1 MKAGPCPYGAHF
13 GDGDG
18 TIGDIRSPSSARQ
31 RATGRR
37 FPADRGRRARTVR
50 PHKGAHGTMADA
62 ILVTE
67 ILFAILISSF
77 LSRFLPKIST
87 PLIQIAFGIAWYFTP
102 ALQNIQFEPDM
113 FMLLFIVPLFYLEA
127 RNIDRD
133 ALGKDLNL
141 SMSLAVGLVL
151 VTMALSGVALHA
163 IWPAIPMMAAVAM
176 GAVISPTDAVSVA
189 QLGGVV
195 KLTPRQ
201 QSVLQSES
209 LLNDPV
215 SLVGFQTMLVALA
228 TGKFSPVGFGWQV
241 LLSFV
246 LGTLIGAVVGWL
258 FDCMVLT
265 LRRHNLEDVTTRML
279 MECFLPFGVYLISE
293 HVGISGLLAVVAC
306 GVVITFPRTG
316 VGGDV
321 ARVNLV
327 SNSVW
332 HFVDFTLNGMVFVLL
347 GIELPIA
354 MRTIWDDP
362 RVNLWALIGLVLLL
376 TVLTLLLRF
385 FWCVATLRWAK
396 DLATGLRRKMTSER
410 WHSAVVMTFGGPKGA
425 ISLAM
430 AFSLPYSV
438 DDGASVPVRNIILF
452 IVSGYIVLS
461 ILISNIMLPLLSPKP
476 ADTSKEEWA
485 RRDIEMLRR
494 TIAKIV
500 DGETPET
507 HAAVTRVLK
516 SYNDRIERV
525 EANIPSS
532 SPREANE
539 LRVRTLE
546 WERDWLLKSI
556 KARQNIV
563 DPDEETRTQLEGARY
578 LLEHIEGVLE
588 RMEPG
593 DGERTVRHGLS
604 FRLAK
609 LRRRFMPVIRRL
621 WEGVARR
628 TPGLE
633 AERTRAIRA
642 VQVPLYNDVMEK
654 LQDLMLD
661 HVYDAELVA
670 ELLIEYRKGLNQIL
684 DTSMSAIPISDE
696 SQVEAVRT
704 DAMRME
710 LDTIREM
717 LENQEITREDAR
729 LMRANVHLMQA
740 ESVMAQ

>member
-1 MKAGPCPYGAHF
+1 M
-13 GDGDG
+13 
-18 TIGDIRSPSSARQ
+18 
-31 RATGRR
+31 AT
-37 FPADRGRRARTVR
+37 
-50 PHKGAHGTMADA
+50 A

-102 ALQNIQFEPDM
+102 SLQNIQFEPDM

-127 RNIDRD
+127 RNIDRK
-133 ALGKDLNL
+133 ALSRDLGL

-151 VTMALSGVALHA
+151 VTMAVSGAALHA
-163 IWPAIPMMAAVAM
+163 VWPAIPMMAAVAM

-195 KLTPRQ
+195 KLTDRQ

-228 TGKFSPVGFGWQV
+228 TGRFSPVGFGSQV
-241 LLSFV
+241 IASFI
-246 LGTLIGAVVGWL
+246 LGTAIGAAVGWA
-258 FDCMVLT
+258 FDRVVLM

-279 MECFLPFGVYLISE
+279 MEIFLPFGVYLLSE
-293 HVGISGLLAVVAC
+293 RIGISGLLAVVAC
-306 GVVITFPRTG
+306 GVVITFPHTG

-332 HFVDFTLNGMVFVLL
+332 HFVDFTLNGVVFVLL

-354 MRTIWDDP
+354 MWAIWEDP
-362 RVNLWALIGLVLLL
+362 RVNLWAMIGLVLLL
-376 TVLTLLLRF
+376 TILTLVLRF
-385 FWCVATLRWAK
+385 VWCAATLRFAK
-396 DLATGLRRKMTSER
+396 DLVTGLRRRMTPER
-410 WHSAVVMTFGGPKGA
+410 WHSAIVMTFGGPKGA

-430 AFSLPYSV
+430 AFSLPYSI
-438 DDGASVPVRNIILF
+438 DNGASVPVRNIILF

-461 ILISNIMLPLLSPKP
+461 IVISNVMLPLLSPKP
-476 ADTSKEEWA
+476 EDTSREEWA

-500 DGETPET
+500 DNETPAT
-507 HAAVTRVLK
+507 HAAVTKVLK
-516 SYNDRIERV
+516 SYNDRIGRV
-525 EANIPSS
+525 EANISGS

-539 LRVRTLE
+539 LRIRTLR
-546 WERDWLLKSI
+546 WERDWLRD
-556 KARQNIV
+556 AIV
-563 DPDEETRTQLEGARY
+563 SREGIAHPDEETIMQLTGARSLY
-578 LLEHIEGVLE
+578 EHIESVLA

-593 DGERTVRHGLS
+593 VDGRRGRGLS
-604 FRLAK
+604 FRVAK
-609 LRRRFMPVIRRL
+609 LRRRFMPVMRRF
-621 WEGVARR
+621 WEGVARH

-633 AERTRAIRA
+633 AERTKAIRA
-642 VQVPLYNDVMEK
+642 VQVPLYNDIIDR

-684 DTSMSAIPISDE
+684 DTSMSPMPAVDE
-696 SQVEAVRT
+696 STIDAVRN

-717 LENQEITREDAR
+717 LENKEITREDAR
-729 LMRANVHLMQA
+729 LMRSNVHLMQA
-740 ESVMAQ
+740 ESAMI

>member
-1 MKAGPCPYGAHF
+1 M
-13 GDGDG
+13 G
-18 TIGDIRSPSSARQ
+18 T
-31 RATGRR
+31 
-37 FPADRGRRARTVR
+37 
-50 PHKGAHGTMADA
+50 A

-67 ILFAILISSF
+67 ILFAVLISSF

-87 PLIQIAFGIAWYFTP
+87 PLIQIAFGIVWYFTP
-102 ALQNIQFEPDM
+102 ALQNVQFEPDM

-127 RNIDRD
+127 RNIDRK
-133 ALGKDLNL
+133 ALSKDISL
-141 SMSLAVGLVL
+141 SLSLAVGLVL
-151 VTMALSGVALHA
+151 VTMVLSGVALHE

-228 TGKFSPVGFGWQV
+228 TGKFSPVSFSSQV
-241 LLSFV
+241 LASFV
-246 LGTLIGAVVGWL
+246 LGTLIGAAVGLL
-258 FDCMVLT
+258 FDRLVLM
-265 LRRHNLEDVTTRML
+265 LRKHNLEDVTTRML
-279 MECFLPFGVYLISE
+279 MESFLPFGVYLISE

-306 GVVITFPRTG
+306 GVVITFPRKG

-332 HFVDFTLNGMVFVLL
+332 HFVDFTLNGTVFVLL
-347 GIELPIA
+347 GIQLPIA
-354 MRTIWDDP
+354 MRAIWEDP
-362 RVNLWALIGLVLLL
+362 RVNLWAMIGLVLLL

-385 FWCVATLRWAK
+385 VWCAATLRLAK
-396 DLATGLRRKMTSER
+396 DTVTGLRRKMTPER

-430 AFSLPYSV
+430 AFTLPYSI
-438 DDGASVPVRNIILF
+438 DEGASIPVRNILLF

-461 ILISNIMLPLLSPKP
+461 IVISNVMLPLLSPKP
-476 ADTSKEEWA
+476 EDTSSNEWS

-500 DGETPET
+500 DADTAET
-507 HAAVTRVLK
+507 HAAVTQVLK

-525 EANIPSS
+525 ESNIRYSS

-539 LRVRTLE
+539 LRVRTLR
-546 WERDWLLKSI
+546 WERDWLRDTI
-556 KARQNIV
+556 EARRGVVN
-563 DPDEETRTQLEGARY
+563 PDEQTLLQLQGAQY

-588 RMEPG
+588 RMEPAE
-593 DGERTVRHGLS
+593 GENTGRGVHGHLS
-604 FRLAK
+604 FRIAR
-609 LRRRFMPVIRRL
+609 LRRRFMPVMRRF
-621 WEGVARR
+621 WEGIAQR

-633 AERTRAIRA
+633 AERTRAIRS

-654 LQDLMLD
+654 LQDLLLS
-661 HVYDAELVA
+661 HAYDAELVA
-670 ELLIEYRKGLNQIL
+670 ELLVEYRRGLNQIL
-684 DTSMSAIPISDE
+684 DTSMSAVHMAEPSA
-696 SQVEAVRT
+696 VEAVRN

-717 LENQEITREDAR
+717 LESKEITREDAR

-740 ESVMAQ
+740 ETTLM

>member
-1 MKAGPCPYGAHF
+1 MA
-13 GDGDG
+13 
-18 TIGDIRSPSSARQ
+18 
-31 RATGRR
+31 
-37 FPADRGRRARTVR
+37 
-50 PHKGAHGTMADA
+50 TMANA

-87 PLIQIAFGIAWYFTP
+87 PLIQIAFGVAWYFTP
-102 ALQNIQFEPDM
+102 GLRNVQFEPDM

-127 RNIDRD
+127 RNIDRK

-141 SMSLAVGLVL
+141 SMSLAVGLVM

-228 TGKFSPVGFGWQV
+228 TGHFSPVGFGGQV
-241 LLSFV
+241 LASFV

-258 FDCMVLT
+258 FDRLVLT

-279 MECFLPFGVYLISE
+279 MELFLPFGVYLLSE

-321 ARVNLV
+321 ARVNLI

-332 HFVDFTLNGMVFVLL
+332 HFADFTINGMVFVLL

-354 MRTIWDDP
+354 MRAIWDDP
-362 RVNLWALIGLVLLL
+362 RVDLWAMIGLVLLM
-376 TVLTLLLRF
+376 TVLTLVLRF
-385 FWCVATLRWAK
+385 AWCVGTLRLAK
-396 DLATGLRRKMTSER
+396 DTTTGQRRRMTRER

-430 AFSLPYSV
+430 AFSLPYSI
-438 DDGASVPVRNIILF
+438 DNGASVPVRNILLF

-461 ILISNIMLPLLSPKP
+461 IVISNVMLPMLSPKP
-476 ADTSKEEWA
+476 QDTSREEWA
-485 RRDIEMLRR
+485 RRDITMLRR

-500 DGETPET
+500 DNDTPET

-525 EANIPSS
+525 ESNLPNS
-532 SPREANE
+532 SPQEAND

-546 WERDWLLKSI
+546 WERDWLRDAISSRENV
-556 KARQNIV
+556 A
-563 DPDEETRTQLEGARY
+563 DPDVETATQLTGARA
-578 LLEHIEGVLE
+578 LLEHIESVLARLEPVDE
-588 RMEPG
+588 RG
-593 DGERTVRHGLS
+593 RRHGLS
-604 FRLAK
+604 FRIAK
-609 LRRRFMPVIRRL
+609 LRRRFMPVIRRF
-621 WEGVARR
+621 WEGIARH

-642 VQVPLYNDVMEK
+642 VQVPLYNDIMDR

-670 ELLIEYRKGLNQIL
+670 ELLIEYRRALNQIL
-684 DTSMSAIPISDE
+684 NPSLTAMPIADDAKIE
-696 SQVEAVRT
+696 QVRA

-717 LENQEITREDAR
+717 LESKEITREDAR
-729 LMRANVHLMQA
+729 IMRANVHLMQA
-740 ESVMAQ
+740 ESIV

>member
-1 MKAGPCPYGAHF
+1 
-13 GDGDG
+13 
-18 TIGDIRSPSSARQ
+18 
-31 RATGRR
+31 
-37 FPADRGRRARTVR
+37 
-50 PHKGAHGTMADA
+50 MADA
-62 ILVTE
+62 VLVTE

-87 PLIQIAFGIAWYFTP
+87 PLIQIAFGVAWYFTP
-102 ALQNIQFEPDM
+102 ALSNVQFEPDV

-127 RNIDRD
+127 RGIDRK
-133 ALGKDLNL
+133 ALGKDLGL
-141 SMSLAVGLVL
+141 SLSLAVGLVM
-151 VTMALSGVALHA
+151 VTMIVSGIALHE

-195 KLTPRQ
+195 DLTPRQ

-228 TGKFSPVGFGWQV
+228 TGHFSPVGFGGQV
-241 LLSFV
+241 IASFIF
-246 LGTLIGAVVGWL
+246 GTLIGVVVGWA
-258 FDCMVLT
+258 FDRVVLM
-265 LRRHNLEDVTTRML
+265 LRRHNMEDMTTRML
-279 MECFLPFGVYLISE
+279 MECFLPFGVYLLSE

-332 HFVDFTLNGMVFVLL
+332 HLVDFTLNGVVFVLL

-354 MRTIWDDP
+354 MRSIWDDP
-362 RVNLWALIGLVLLL
+362 RVNLWAMIGLVLLL
-376 TVLTLLLRF
+376 TLLTLVLRF
-385 FWCVATLRWAK
+385 VWCAATLRCAK
-396 DLATGLRRKMTSER
+396 DLTTGRRRKMNAER
-410 WHSAVVMTFGGPKGA
+410 WHSTWVMTFGGPKGA

-430 AFSLPYSV
+430 AFSLPYSI
-438 DDGASVPVRNIILF
+438 DDGASVPVRDIILF
-452 IVSGYIVLS
+452 IVSGYIVISIILS
-461 ILISNIMLPLLSPKP
+461 NVMLPLLSPKP
-476 ADTSKEEWA
+476 ADTSSQEWA
-485 RRDIEMLRR
+485 RRDVEMLRR

-500 DGETPET
+500 DNDTPQT
-507 HAAVTRVLK
+507 HAAVTKVLK

-525 EANIPSS
+525 ETSLPSS

-539 LRVRTLE
+539 LRIRTLE
-546 WERDWLLKSI
+546 WERDWLIDAISSREGI
-556 KARQNIV
+556 DN
-563 DPDEETRTQLEGARY
+563 PDEETASQLMGARY
-578 LLEHIEGVLE
+578 LLEHIESVLS
-588 RMEPG
+588 RMTPE
-593 DGERTVRHGLS
+593 DGGQIGRGLS

-609 LRRRFMPVIRRL
+609 LRRRFMPIMRRY
-621 WEGVARR
+621 WEGIARH

-642 VQVPLYNDVMEK
+642 VQVPLYNDIIDR

-670 ELLIEYRKGLNQIL
+670 ELLVEYRRGLNQIL
-684 DTSMSAIPISDE
+684 DTSLSAVHVADSAKI
-696 SQVEAVRT
+696 EAVRA

-717 LENQEITREDAR
+717 LESKEITRDDAR

-740 ESVMAQ
+740 ESVMV

>member
-1 MKAGPCPYGAHF
+1 MEN
-13 GDGDG
+13 
-18 TIGDIRSPSSARQ
+18 
-31 RATGRR
+31 
-37 FPADRGRRARTVR
+37 
-50 PHKGAHGTMADA
+50 A

-87 PLIQIAFGIAWYFTP
+87 PLIQIAFGVAWYFTP
-102 ALQNIQFEPDM
+102 GLRNIQFEPDM

-127 RNIDRD
+127 RNIDRK
-133 ALGKDLNL
+133 ALSKDLNL
-141 SMSLAVGLVL
+141 SLSLAVGLVM
-151 VTMALSGVALHA
+151 VTMALSGVALHE

-176 GAVISPTDAVSVA
+176 GAIISPTDAVSVA

-195 KLTPRQ
+195 ELTPRQ

-228 TGKFSPVGFGWQV
+228 TGSFSPVGFGWQV
-241 LLSFV
+241 LMSFV

-258 FDCMVLT
+258 FDRVVLFM
-265 LRRHNLEDVTTRML
+265 RSHNLEDVTTRML
-279 MECFLPFGVYLISE
+279 MECFLPFGVYLLSE

-354 MRTIWDDP
+354 MRAIWDDP
-362 RVNLWALIGLVLLL
+362 RVNLWAMIGLVLLL
-376 TVLTLLLRF
+376 TVLTLVLRF
-385 FWCVATLRWAK
+385 VWCVATLRWAK
-396 DLATGLRRKMTSER
+396 DLTTGKRRKMTLER

-438 DDGASVPVRNIILF
+438 DNGASVPVRNIILF

-461 ILISNIMLPLLSPKP
+461 IIISNVMLPLLSPKP

-485 RRDIEMLRR
+485 KRDIVMLRR

-500 DGETPET
+500 DNDTPET

-525 EANIPSS
+525 EANMPSA

-539 LRVRTLE
+539 LRIRTLR
-546 WERDWLLKSI
+546 WERDWLT
-556 KARQNIV
+556 KAIATRENV
-563 DPDEETRTQLEGARY
+563 VNPDAQTITQLQGAKY
-578 LLEHIEGVLE
+578 LLEHVDGVLE
-588 RMEPG
+588 RLEPG
-593 DGERTVRHGLS
+593 EGRGRGLM
-604 FRLAK
+604 FNVAK
-609 LRRRFMPVIRRL
+609 LRRRFMPVIRRF
-621 WEGVARR
+621 WEGIARR

-633 AERTRAIRA
+633 AERTRAIRE
-642 VQVPLYNDVMEK
+642 VQVPLYNDIMER
-654 LQDLMLD
+654 LQDLILD

-670 ELLIEYRKGLNQIL
+670 ELLIEYRRALNQIL
-684 DTSMSAIPISDE
+684 DNSISPLHAADSASI
-696 SQVEAVRT
+696 EAVR
-704 DAMRME
+704 ASALRME
-710 LDTIREM
+710 LGTIREM
-717 LENQEITREDAR
+717 LENKEITREDAR
-729 LMRANVHLMQA
+729 LMRSNVYLMQA
-740 ESVMAQ
+740 ESVV

>member
-1 MKAGPCPYGAHF
+1 MATARSRAG
-13 GDGDG
+13 
-18 TIGDIRSPSSARQ
+18 
-31 RATGRR
+31 
-37 FPADRGRRARTVR
+37 R
-50 PHKGAHGTMADA
+50 PREGAHGTMANA

-87 PLIQIAFGIAWYFTP
+87 PLIQIAFGIVWYFTP
-102 ALQNIQFEPDM
+102 SLQNIQFEPDM

-127 RNIDRD
+127 RNIDRN

-241 LLSFV
+241 LMSFV

-258 FDCMVLT
+258 FDRMVLT

-332 HFVDFTLNGMVFVLL
+332 HFVDFTLNGVVFVLL

-362 RVNLWALIGLVLLL
+362 RVNLWVVIGLVLLL

-385 FWCVATLRWAK
+385 AWCVATLRWAK
-396 DLATGLRRKMTSER
+396 DLVTGLRRKMTPER

-430 AFSLPYSV
+430 AFSLPYSI

-476 ADTSKEEWA
+476 EDTSKEEWA
-485 RRDIEMLRR
+485 KRDIEMLRR

-500 DGETPET
+500 DAETPET
-507 HAAVTRVLK
+507 HSAVTRVLK

-525 EANIPSS
+525 EMNIPSS

-546 WERDWLLKSI
+546 WERDWLRNAI
-556 KARQNIV
+556 KERQGVV
-563 DPDEETRTQLEGARY
+563 DPDQETKTQLEGAKY

-588 RMEPG
+588 RLEPG
-593 DGERTVRHGLS
+593 DAGHGHGLS

-609 LRRRFMPVIRRL
+609 LRRRFMPVIRRY
-621 WEGVARR
+621 WEGVAQR

-642 VQVPLYNDVMEK
+642 VQVPLYNDIMEK
-654 LQDLMLD
+654 LQDLLLD

-684 DTSMSAIPISDE
+684 DTSMTAIPITDE
-696 SQVEAVRT
+696 SKVEAVRA

-740 ESVMAQ
+740 ETVMAQ

>member
-1 MKAGPCPYGAHF
+1 M
-13 GDGDG
+13 
-18 TIGDIRSPSSARQ
+18 
-31 RATGRR
+31 AT
-37 FPADRGRRARTVR
+37 
-50 PHKGAHGTMADA
+50 A

-77 LSRFLPKIST
+77 LGRFLPKIST

-102 ALQNIQFEPDM
+102 SLQNIQFEPDM

-127 RNIDRD
+127 RNIDRK
-133 ALGKDLNL
+133 ALSRDLGL

-151 VTMALSGVALHA
+151 VTMAVSGAALHA
-163 IWPAIPMMAAVAM
+163 VWPAIPMMAAVAM

-195 KLTPRQ
+195 KLTDRQ

-228 TGKFSPVGFGWQV
+228 TGRFSPVGFGSQV
-241 LLSFV
+241 IASFI
-246 LGTLIGAVVGWL
+246 LGTAIGAAVGWA
-258 FDCMVLT
+258 FDRVVLM

-279 MECFLPFGVYLISE
+279 MEIFLPFGVYLLSE
-293 HVGISGLLAVVAC
+293 RIGISGLLAVVAC
-306 GVVITFPRTG
+306 GVVITFPHTG

-332 HFVDFTLNGMVFVLL
+332 HFVDFTLNGVVFVLL

-354 MRTIWDDP
+354 MWAIWEDP
-362 RVNLWALIGLVLLL
+362 RVNLWAMIGLVLLL
-376 TVLTLLLRF
+376 TVLTLVLRF
-385 FWCVATLRWAK
+385 AWCAATLRLAK
-396 DLATGLRRKMTSER
+396 DLVTGLRRRMTPER
-410 WHSAVVMTFGGPKGA
+410 WHSAIVMTFGGPKGA

-430 AFSLPYSV
+430 AFSLPYSI
-438 DDGASVPVRNIILF
+438 DNGASVPVRNIILF

-461 ILISNIMLPLLSPKP
+461 IVISNVMLPLLSPKP
-476 ADTSKEEWA
+476 EDTSREEWA

-500 DGETPET
+500 DNETPAT
-507 HAAVTRVLK
+507 HAAVTKVLK
-516 SYNDRIERV
+516 SYNDRIGRV
-525 EANIPSS
+525 EANIASS

-539 LRVRTLE
+539 LRIRTLR
-546 WERDWLLKSI
+546 WERDWLRD
-556 KARQNIV
+556 AIV
-563 DPDEETRTQLEGARY
+563 SREGIAHPDEETIMQLEGARSLY
-578 LLEHIEGVLE
+578 EHIESVLA

-593 DGERTVRHGLS
+593 VDGRRGRGLS
-604 FRLAK
+604 FRVAK
-609 LRRRFMPVIRRL
+609 LRRRFMPVMRRF
-621 WEGVARR
+621 WEGVARH

-633 AERTRAIRA
+633 AERTKAIRA
-642 VQVPLYNDVMEK
+642 VQVPLYNDIIDR

-684 DTSMSAIPISDE
+684 DTSMSPMPAVDE
-696 SQVEAVRT
+696 STIDAVRN

-717 LENQEITREDAR
+717 LENKEITREDAR
-729 LMRANVHLMQA
+729 LMRSNVHLMQA
-740 ESVMAQ
+740 ESAMI

>member
-1 MKAGPCPYGAHF
+1 M
-13 GDGDG
+13 G
-18 TIGDIRSPSSARQ
+18 T
-31 RATGRR
+31 
-37 FPADRGRRARTVR
+37 
-50 PHKGAHGTMADA
+50 A

-67 ILFAILISSF
+67 ILFAVLISSF

-87 PLIQIAFGIAWYFTP
+87 PLIQIAFGIVWYFTP
-102 ALQNIQFEPDM
+102 TLQNVQFEPDM

-127 RNIDRD
+127 RNIDRK
-133 ALGKDLNL
+133 ALSKDISL
-141 SMSLAVGLVL
+141 SLSLAVGLVL
-151 VTMALSGVALHA
+151 VTMVLSGVALHE

-195 KLTPRQ
+195 ELTPRQ

-228 TGKFSPVGFGWQV
+228 TGRFSPVSFGGQV
-241 LLSFV
+241 LASFV
-246 LGTLIGAVVGWL
+246 FGTLIGAVVGL
-258 FDCMVLT
+258 VFDRLVLL

-279 MECFLPFGVYLISE
+279 MESFLPFGVYLLSE

-306 GVVITFPRTG
+306 GVVITFPRAG

-332 HFVDFTLNGMVFVLL
+332 HFVDFTLNGTVFVLL

-354 MRTIWDDP
+354 MRAIWEDP
-362 RVNLWALIGLVLLL
+362 RVDLWAMIGLVLLL

-385 FWCVATLRWAK
+385 VWCVGTLRLAK
-396 DLATGLRRKMTSER
+396 DAVTGLRRKMTPER

-430 AFSLPYSV
+430 AFSLPYSI
-438 DDGASVPVRNIILF
+438 DSGASVPVRNILLF
-452 IVSGYIVLS
+452 LVSGYIVLS
-461 ILISNIMLPLLSPKP
+461 IVISNVMLPLLSPKP
-476 ADTSKEEWA
+476 EDTSSNEWS

-500 DGETPET
+500 DADTAET
-507 HAAVTRVLK
+507 HAAVTQVLK
-516 SYNDRIERV
+516 SYNDRIARV
-525 EANIPSS
+525 ESNIRYSS

-539 LRVRTLE
+539 LRVRTLR
-546 WERDWLLKSI
+546 WERDWLRDAI
-556 KARQNIV
+556 EAREGVAN
-563 DPDEETRTQLEGARY
+563 PDAETLLQLNGARY

-588 RMEPG
+588 RMDPG
-593 DGERTVRHGLS
+593 DGEGAVPRGVRGLS
-604 FRLAK
+604 FRVAK
-609 LRRRFMPVIRRL
+609 LRRRFMPIMRRF
-621 WEGVARR
+621 WEGIARR

-633 AERTRAIRA
+633 AERTRAIRS

-654 LQDLMLD
+654 LQDLLLS
-661 HVYDAELVA
+661 HTYDAELVA
-670 ELLIEYRKGLNQIL
+670 GLLVEYRRGLNQIL
-684 DTSMSAIPISDE
+684 DTSMSAVHMAEPSA
-696 SQVEAVRT
+696 VEAVRN

-717 LENQEITREDAR
+717 LESKEITREDAR

-740 ESVMAQ
+740 ETVLM

>member
-1 MKAGPCPYGAHF
+1 MG
-13 GDGDG
+13 
-18 TIGDIRSPSSARQ
+18 
-31 RATGRR
+31 
-37 FPADRGRRARTVR
+37 
-50 PHKGAHGTMADA
+50 DA

-67 ILFAILISSF
+67 ILFAVLISSF

-102 ALQNIQFEPDM
+102 SLQNVQFEPDM

-127 RNIDRD
+127 RNIDRK
-133 ALGKDLNL
+133 ALGKDLGL
-141 SMSLAVGLVL
+141 SLSLAVGLVL
-151 VTMALSGVALHA
+151 VTMAISGVALHEL
-163 IWPAIPMMAAVAM
+163 WPAIPMMAAVAM

-228 TGKFSPVGFGWQV
+228 TGRFSPVSFGSQV
-241 LLSFV
+241 LASFV
-246 LGTLIGAVVGWL
+246 LGTLIGAVVGWV
-258 FDCMVLT
+258 FDRLVLT

-279 MECFLPFGVYLISE
+279 MESFLPFGVYLLSE

-332 HFVDFTLNGMVFVLL
+332 HFVDFTLNGTVFVLL

-354 MRTIWDDP
+354 MRAIWEDP
-362 RVNLWALIGLVLLL
+362 RVDLWAMIGLVLLL
-376 TVLTLLLRF
+376 TVLTLALRF
-385 FWCVATLRWAK
+385 VWCAGTLRWAK
-396 DLATGLRRKMTSER
+396 DAVTGLRRRMTPER

-430 AFSLPYSV
+430 AFTLPYSI
-438 DDGASVPVRNIILF
+438 DEGASIPVRNILLF

-461 ILISNIMLPLLSPKP
+461 IVISNVMLPLLSPKP
-476 ADTSKEEWA
+476 EDTSSNEWS

-500 DGETPET
+500 DADTAET
-507 HAAVTRVLK
+507 HAAVTQVLK

-525 EANIPSS
+525 ESNIRYSS

-539 LRVRTLE
+539 LRVRTLR
-546 WERDWLLKSI
+546 WERDWLRDTI
-556 KARQNIV
+556 EARRGVVN
-563 DPDEETRTQLEGARY
+563 PDEQTLLQLQGAQY

-588 RMEPG
+588 RMEPAE
-593 DGERTVRHGLS
+593 GENTGRGVHGHLS
-604 FRLAK
+604 FRIAR
-609 LRRRFMPVIRRL
+609 LRRRFMPVMRRF
-621 WEGVARR
+621 WEGIAQR

-633 AERTRAIRA
+633 AERTRAIRS

-654 LQDLMLD
+654 LQDLLLS
-661 HVYDAELVA
+661 HAYDAELVA
-670 ELLIEYRKGLNQIL
+670 ELLVEYRRGLNQIL
-684 DTSMSAIPISDE
+684 DTSMSAVHMAEPSA
-696 SQVEAVRT
+696 VEAVRN

-717 LENQEITREDAR
+717 LESKEITREDAR

-740 ESVMAQ
+740 ETTLM

>member
-1 MKAGPCPYGAHF
+1 M
-13 GDGDG
+13 
-18 TIGDIRSPSSARQ
+18 
-31 RATGRR
+31 AT
-37 FPADRGRRARTVR
+37 
-50 PHKGAHGTMADA
+50 A

-67 ILFAILISSF
+67 VLFAILISSF

-102 ALQNIQFEPDM
+102 SLQNIQFEPDM

-127 RNIDRD
+127 RNIDRK
-133 ALGKDLNL
+133 ALSRDLGL

-151 VTMALSGVALHA
+151 VTMAVSGIALHA

-195 KLTPRQ
+195 KLTDRQ

-228 TGKFSPVGFGWQV
+228 TGRFSPVGFSSQV
-241 LLSFV
+241 IASFI
-246 LGTLIGAVVGWL
+246 LGTAIGAAVGWL
-258 FDCMVLT
+258 FDRVVLM

-279 MECFLPFGVYLISE
+279 MECFLPFGVYLLSE
-293 HVGISGLLAVVAC
+293 RIGISGLLAVVAC
-306 GVVITFPRTG
+306 GVVITFPHTG

-332 HFVDFTLNGMVFVLL
+332 HFVDFTLNGVVFVLL
-347 GIELPIA
+347 GIELPMA
-354 MRTIWDDP
+354 MWAIWEDP
-362 RVNLWALIGLVLLL
+362 RVNLWAMIGLVLLL
-376 TVLTLLLRF
+376 TVLTLALRF
-385 FWCVATLRWAK
+385 AWCAGTLRFAK
-396 DLATGLRRKMTSER
+396 DLTTGLRRKMNPER
-410 WHSAVVMTFGGPKGA
+410 WHSAIVMTFGGPKGA

-430 AFSLPYSV
+430 AFSLPYSI
-438 DDGASVPVRNIILF
+438 DNNASVPVRNIILF

-461 ILISNIMLPLLSPKP
+461 IVISNVMLPLLSPKSP
-476 ADTSKEEWA
+476 DTSQEEWA
-485 RRDIEMLRR
+485 KRDIEMLRR

-500 DGETPET
+500 DNETPET
-507 HAAVTRVLK
+507 HAAVTKVLK
-516 SYNDRIERV
+516 SYNDRIGRV
-525 EANIPSS
+525 EANITVF

-539 LRVRTLE
+539 LRVRTLR
-546 WERDWLLKSI
+546 WERDWLHD
-556 KARQNIV
+556 AIV
-563 DPDEETRTQLEGARY
+563 SREGVVNPDEETITQLKGARY
-578 LLEHIEGVLE
+578 LYEHIESVLA

-593 DGERTVRHGLS
+593 ADGIHGSGLS
-604 FRLAK
+604 FRIAK
-609 LRRRFMPVIRRL
+609 LRRRFLPVARRF
-621 WEGVARR
+621 WEGVARH
-628 TPGLE
+628 TPGLD
-633 AERTRAIRA
+633 AERTKAIRA
-642 VQVPLYNDVMEK
+642 VQVPLYNDIIDR

-684 DTSMSAIPISDE
+684 DTSMSPMP
-696 SQVEAVRT
+696 AVDDSTIDTVRN

-717 LENQEITREDAR
+717 LESKEITREDAR
-729 LMRANVHLMQA
+729 LMRSNVHLMQA
-740 ESVMAQ
+740 ESAMA

>member
-1 MKAGPCPYGAHF
+1 M
-13 GDGDG
+13 
-18 TIGDIRSPSSARQ
+18 
-31 RATGRR
+31 AT
-37 FPADRGRRARTVR
+37 
-50 PHKGAHGTMADA
+50 A

-102 ALQNIQFEPDM
+102 SLQNIQFEPDM

-127 RNIDRD
+127 RNIDRK
-133 ALGKDLNL
+133 ALSRDLGL

-151 VTMALSGVALHA
+151 VTMAVSGAALHA
-163 IWPAIPMMAAVAM
+163 VWPAIPMMAAVAM

-195 KLTPRQ
+195 KLTDRQ

-228 TGKFSPVGFGWQV
+228 TGRFSPVGFGSQV
-241 LLSFV
+241 IASFI
-246 LGTLIGAVVGWL
+246 LGTAIGAAVGWA
-258 FDCMVLT
+258 FDRVVLM

-279 MECFLPFGVYLISE
+279 MEIFLPFGVYLLSE
-293 HVGISGLLAVVAC
+293 RIGISGLLAVVAC
-306 GVVITFPRTG
+306 GVVITFPHTG

-332 HFVDFTLNGMVFVLL
+332 HFVDFTLNGVVFVLL

-354 MRTIWDDP
+354 MWAIWEDP
-362 RVNLWALIGLVLLL
+362 RVNLWAMIGLVLLL
-376 TVLTLLLRF
+376 TILTLVLRF
-385 FWCVATLRWAK
+385 VWCAATLRFAK
-396 DLATGLRRKMTSER
+396 DLVTGLRRRMTPER
-410 WHSAVVMTFGGPKGA
+410 WHSAIVMTFGGPKGA

-430 AFSLPYSV
+430 AFSLPYSI
-438 DDGASVPVRNIILF
+438 DNGASVPVRNIILF

-461 ILISNIMLPLLSPKP
+461 IVISNVMLPLLSPKP
-476 ADTSKEEWA
+476 EDTSREEWA

-500 DGETPET
+500 DNETPAT
-507 HAAVTRVLK
+507 HAAVTKVLK
-516 SYNDRIERV
+516 SYNDRIGRV
-525 EANIPSS
+525 EANISGS

-539 LRVRTLE
+539 LRIRTLR
-546 WERDWLLKSI
+546 WERDWLRD
-556 KARQNIV
+556 AIV
-563 DPDEETRTQLEGARY
+563 SREGIAHPDEETIMQLEGARSLY
-578 LLEHIEGVLE
+578 EHIESVLA

-593 DGERTVRHGLS
+593 VDGRRGRGLS
-604 FRLAK
+604 FRVAK
-609 LRRRFMPVIRRL
+609 LRRRFMPVMRRF
-621 WEGVARR
+621 WEGVARH

-633 AERTRAIRA
+633 AERTKAIRA
-642 VQVPLYNDVMEK
+642 VQVPLYNDIIDR

-684 DTSMSAIPISDE
+684 DTSMSPMPAVDE
-696 SQVEAVRT
+696 STIDAVRN

-717 LENQEITREDAR
+717 LENKEITREDAR
-729 LMRANVHLMQA
+729 LMRSNVHLMQA
-740 ESVMAQ
+740 ESAMI